1 MSLAVACCMPLVMM
15 ALMFFLADIEDKH
28 LTARSRVAAPTP
40 APVEA
45 EAPQPTEYA

>member
-28 LTARSRVAAPTP
+28 LKARPRVAAP

-45 EAPQPTEYA
+45 EAPKPTEFA